1 MVPGTTPIQA
11 ETTAFLYLP
20 ANAKRHL
27 RSPNLKLI
35 DFTLK
40 NIPEICH
47 TLGHTALWDQI
58 LMFSI
63 IHIDLHLLTPTEY
76 YNILKQYP
84 CRNIRVENTVWTQFL
99 DKIKI
104 GLLSAKI
111 NYSDFYDIVKYSK
124 ISEIPEPEWTVILTD
139 IMTKAEQ
146 VLLKNKH

>member
-1 MVPGTTPIQA
+1 
-11 ETTAFLYLP
+11 
-20 ANAKRHL
+20 
-27 RSPNLKLI
+27 
-35 DFTLK
+35 
-40 NIPEICH
+40 
-47 TLGHTALWDQI
+47 
-58 LMFSI
+58 MFSI